1 MFFDEA
7 STRHIAPL
15 RVNHEKA
22 KTPKPQHACIL
33 YQPLPRPTNRKND
46 HKGSIKGPFG
56 GSWYRSL
63 GPKALHPQPQTL
75 NQTLNPQP
83 QTLNPIDP
91 KLSTLNSK
99 TKTPNPEGIPET
111 WKEPEPVGTLEL
123 GQDVWGAEVVLAM
136 EGASRVYRV

>member
-1 MFFDEA
+1 MPA
-7 STRHIAPL
+7 SYINPCL
-15 RVNHEKA
+15 D
-22 KTPKPQHACIL
+22 P
-33 YQPLPRPTNRKND
+33 PTARTT
-46 HKGSIKGPFG
+46 IRALFKGPFG